1 MQLTL
6 NFTIIAGMNGA
17 GLTNCLFLPTG
28 AVAIQLVPF
37 NATNLNFKEFETL
50 LKSRGHYLE
59 WHSTDPDS
67 SIMGA
72 AGSFENADTIVN
84 SDEFVGLLFQ
94 ALIVGINKELIE

>member
-1 MQLTL
+1 M
-6 NFTIIAGMNGA
+6 NFTVIAGMNGA

-37 NATNLNFKEFETL
+37 NATNLNFKEFGTL

-67 SIMGA
+67 CILQGS
-72 AGSFENADTIVN
+72 GSFENADTIVN
-84 SDEFVGLLFQ
+84 SNEFVGVLIQ
-94 ALIVGINKELIE
+94 SLIVGINKELIE

>member
-1 MQLTL
+1 M
-6 NFTIIAGMNGA
+6 NFTVIAGMNGA

-37 NATNLNFKEFETL
+37 NATNLNFKEFGAL

-67 SIMGA
+67 CILQES
-72 AGSFENADTIVN
+72 GSFENADTIVN
-84 SDEFVGLLFQ
+84 SNEFVGVLIQ
-94 ALIVGINKELIE
+94 SLIVGINKELIE